1 VLPSSGSEDESGEE
15 ESEIEDEELEI
26 GGKASRPRLNLG
38 DNLSDES
45 DDDEGS
51 HLEIDLSEDDNVP
64 VSAFPP
70 EIEGEEGDE
79 EVEEKDQPIIE
90 PTTRIAAV
98 NLDWDNLRAGDLF
111 TVFNSFLKMGSSSGR
126 GKKGASKAIEGK
138 LLSVRIYPSEF
149 GKMRMEREERE
160 GPGGGVF
167 LETKKKGEKKRRG
180 KEEIV
185 VSGQEEEDE
194 EEEEADKVGDDDDE
208 LEDRDSLGEGESVD
222 EADDIEHGSLA
233 GSDEDASGGED
244 EYDDDDDVDF
254 DDNDESEP
262 DYGNLDTLDN
272 LDNLEILSDVS
283 SNAGSEDIDMDK
295 LRQYQLERLRYF
307 YAVATFSTVEAASHV
322 MLECDGTEFE
332 RTANVMDLS
341 YVPDG
346 MEFDDDEIK

>member
-1 VLPSSGSEDESGEE
+1 VLPSSGSEDEDDDD

-26 GGKASRPRLNLG
+26 GGKASRPRLDLGLG

-51 HLEIDLSEDDNVP
+51 HLEIDLSEDDNEP

-70 EIEGEEGDE
+70 EIEGEEGE
-79 EVEEKDQPIIE
+79 EEEEEEDQPTIE

-111 TVFNSFLKMGSSSGR
+111 AVFNSFLKMGSSSGR

-167 LETKKKGEKKRRG
+167 LEKKKKGEKKRRG

-185 VSGQEEEDE
+185 VRGQEDHDDD
-194 EEEEADKVGDDDDE
+194 EEEEADEE
-208 LEDRDSLGEGESVD
+208 LEDGDSFGQVESVD
-222 EADDIEHGSLA
+222 EAHDIEDRSLA
-233 GSDEDASGGED
+233 GSDEDVSGGED
-244 EYDDDDDVDF
+244 DDDDDSYK
-254 DDNDESEP
+254 SEP

-272 LDNLEILSDVS
+272 LDNLEILSDAS

-307 YAVATFSTVEAASHV
+307 YAVATFSTIEAASHV

-346 MEFDDDEIK
+346 MEFDEDETK